1 MALVLVA
8 EELRARHA
16 WRVHAEYD
24 GEVAAVCVLERNGPE
39 GIVRAITTM
48 PGFERLGLAGEL
60 LEACAELARRH
71 GATVLSASC
80 SPGDRATKALFEEAG
95 LRTVE
100 LRLARTLV

>member
-1 MALVLVA
+1 MASVLVA
-8 EELRARHA
+8 EELRPDHA
-16 WRVHAEYD
+16 WRVDAEVD
-24 GEVAAVCVLERNGPE
+24 GLVGAIAIVERNGPE
-39 GIVRAITTM
+39 AIVRAIVTM

-80 SPGDRATKALFEEAG
+80 APGDRATKALFEEAG

-100 LRLARTLV
+100 LRLARSLA